1 MLKGALNPDRDK
13 EFYRAIIDNALQG
26 LAIIQNSEVIFANG
40 TLAEITG
47 HTLEELQS
55 LSSDV
60 LMSLVH
66 PEDRNRILEVVV
78 DGISRNLSPLRQEFR
93 IIRQDGATVWV
104 DALANFIEYQ
114 GNPAIQVAFIDITKR
129 KQMEEGLK
137 DRKKAGFWRKM
148 PV

>member
-1 MLKGALNPDRDK
+1 MDIVNDNDFDMLKGALNPNRDK
-13 EFYRAIIDNALQG
+13 ELYRAIIDNALQG

-66 PEDRNRILEVVV
+66 PEDRNRILSCCRWHFLN
-78 DGISRNLSPLRQEFR
+78 GSSRQGFR
-93 IIRQDGATVWV
+93 IIRQ
-104 DALANFIEYQ
+104 
-114 GNPAIQVAFIDITKR
+114 R
-129 KQMEEGLK
+129 
-137 DRKKAGFWRKM
+137 
-148 PV
+148 